1 MRTSK
6 QLFQSSPAFKEFQ
19 AMLASPAFEPAC
31 NAAILGLIESLP
43 ATAADPSK
51 SWDCYLQIVGARRV
65 LEILSQLHEPE
76 TTPTPQKW
84 PTLKYDDGTPKQPR
98 P

>member
-6 QLFQSSPAFKEFQ
+6 ALFQSSPAFKGYQ
-19 AMLASPAFEPAC
+19 DIVANPAFESSC
-31 NAAILGLIESLP
+31 HAAIMGLIESLP
-43 ATAADPSK
+43 TTAADPSK
-51 SWDCYLQIVGARRV
+51 SWDCYLQIVGARNV
-65 LEILSQLHEPE
+65 LDHLSRLHEPD

-84 PTLKYDDGTPKQPR
+84 PSLKYDEAKPTR